1 VYAKQI
7 ISIKL
12 FFLSWF
18 IVLVSLAQPR
28 LECSVDS
35 PSNCILRLSGVS
47 LGETSTWS
55 FLVLNAADSTY
66 EIDAIKNNSLSESK
80 PR

>member
-1 VYAKQI
+1 MYAKQI

-12 FFLSWF
+12 FFLSWV

-35 PSNCILRLSGVS
+35 RSNFILRLRGVS

-55 FLVLNAADSTY
+55 FLVLSAADSTY